1 MFTST
6 INKGFQLT
14 FKNNLTI
21 SVQFGEGNYCSRR
34 NTPNTPHIQESVTAE
49 VMMWDEI
56 GFEIK
61 PMGWQNS
68 EEVAELIHL
77 TKNARDLA
85 DLSTKVTQFREQSA

>member
-6 INKGFQLT
+6 GNKGFQLT
-14 FKNNLTI
+14 FKNKLTI
-21 SVQFGEGNYCSRR
+21 SVQFGKGNYCERR
-34 NTPNTPHIQESVTAE
+34 HQEDSTYIHEAASAE